1 MNDGGNTVVD
11 MSLSDT
17 IYEGVFLTLIPE
29 NIFQEFYNAN
39 YAAIIVF
46 AIAMGV
52 ACAKVLNR
60 QQIHSSDMTFM
71 SLLVDLDQILTI
83 MIIWIIM
90 LTPFGKLQLLLYYYD
105 ALSYIYIY
113 IYIYILF
120 NGLLRLKNNELK
132 HTFLSHVMIYRH
144 IHSPLQAVFSLVSAT
159 IGGETEL
166 GSLFANMGLLIAC
179 ILLCYITHFLL
190 TYCGGYFLLTK
201 RNPFHYMR
209 YLPPA
214 QLLGTYVMCCY
225 MI

>member
-1 MNDGGNTVVD
+1 MAQWRNILCLSLSLSLSLSLTDELTHLPLFRLTTIRTYVRTQTNKYKQTKQTNNREFGDVNSTFQMNDGGNTVVD

-113 IYIYILF
+113 IYIY
-120 NGLLRLKNNELK
+120 
-132 HTFLSHVMIYRH
+132 
-144 IHSPLQAVFSLVSAT
+144 T
-159 IGGETEL
+159 I
-166 GSLFANMGLLIAC
+166 
-179 ILLCYITHFLL
+179 
-190 TYCGGYFLLTK
+190 
-201 RNPFHYMR
+201 
-209 YLPPA
+209 
-214 QLLGTYVMCCY
+214 
-225 MI
+225 

>member
-113 IYIYILF
+113 IYIY
-120 NGLLRLKNNELK
+120 
-132 HTFLSHVMIYRH
+132 
-144 IHSPLQAVFSLVSAT
+144 T
-159 IGGETEL
+159 I
-166 GSLFANMGLLIAC
+166 
-179 ILLCYITHFLL
+179 
-190 TYCGGYFLLTK
+190 
-201 RNPFHYMR
+201 
-209 YLPPA
+209 
-214 QLLGTYVMCCY
+214 
-225 MI
+225 